1 MACRYFM
8 RLAYNGAPFHGWQT
22 QPNAVSVQ
30 ETLEKAMSMVMRM
43 PLAITGAGR
52 TDTGVN
58 ARTMVAHFDVEDMDS
73 GMFSS
78 QIQHVIEQA
87 PDFIIV
93 LSGDALGKCTDS
105 FDWMRLE
112 IEWALGSGKNIIP
125 VFTRD
130 FTWPETLPKE
140 IAAIKFY
147 HGITI
152 RNDTFEQSAGQIEQL
167 LASGRAAGGKKDY
180 LENKGPE
187 LR

>member
-1 MACRYFM
+1 MKYDVFISYRRSGGGFLGM
-8 RLAYNGAPFHGWQT
+8 LLKEN
-22 QPNAVSVQ
+22 
-30 ETLEKAMSMVMRM
+30 LEHKGYRVF
-43 PLAITGAGR
+43 
-52 TDTGVN
+52 
-58 ARTMVAHFDVEDMDS
+58 FDVEDMDS